1 MKKILFLTIVVVL
14 LLQSCTVM
22 KDVITTT
29 RQAIYSVSLDKVELP
44 SNSKDRFSE
53 TILKDSSDEGVT
65 KYVFEDENIKIF
77 WLVLDNQYSFT
88 IYNKTNHA
96 LKINWDDV
104 VYVNTDKSISKM
116 IHSGIKYIKMNEGQ
130 VPTTLP
136 RGAKLEDILVPVDNI
151 HFISNKWITNS
162 LFPNGFSSDDAME
175 KAKTLEGERVSILLP
190 IKIEDVQNDY
200 TFIFKINSVEVSS
213 KTVVYQVHDYEE
225 ENARITGAAALGVLG
240 GTALI
245 VLIAIG
251 LSQH

>member
-1 MKKILFLTIVVVL
+1 
-14 LLQSCTVM
+14 M

-88 IYNKTNHA
+88 IYNKTSHA
-96 LKINWDDV
+96 LKIIWDDV

-213 KTVVYQVHDYEE
+213 KTEAYQVHDYEE

>member
-1 MKKILFLTIVVVL
+1 
-14 LLQSCTVM
+14 M

>member
-1 MKKILFLTIVVVL
+1 M
-14 LLQSCTVM
+14 
-22 KDVITTT
+22 
-29 RQAIYSVSLDKVELP
+29 SLDKVELP

-175 KAKTLEGERVSILLP
+175 TAKTLEGERVSILLP

>member
-1 MKKILFLTIVVVL
+1 M
-14 LLQSCTVM
+14 LQSCTVM